1 MTTCVST
8 RAHAKQALNNCFAPA
23 CWRRAIWPP
32 PGPTPFAVLPAPGPM
47 PHHFAPPQLV
57 AFHHPGMPH
66 PTYHAMPQMP
76 MQPQPSVAS
85 MVPQQML
92 PPVPAAPAPAPALSM
107 PCPEEQARNAQ
118 LAGMFD
124 DEELDLA
131 RMPSPPPLP
140 PDFSG
145 SGAAAAA
152 GQPAPSTTSNHLLFN
167 FGQFSQRMPSSQP
180 LLTGPNKLVKDLTQE
195 AIDLAKANVVYETHD
210 DGDLMELLF
219 GVADEMPTMATFHL
233 HKFPNEEQDGQQ
245 LAASSAA
252 HAQQQEQLSRHQQ
265 EQQMAMFGS
274 SGNHEQ
280 QQQQAT
286 GSGQQQQHQAQQH
299 MMHGSQVAQQQG
311 HSAQQLT
318 ASHGHGQPVM
328 QGGYHHMVKQEPQ
341 LPGQVPG
348 VNGSAVGMAAMEH
361 AAQQQQQQLDGY
373 SSMQVGGGTV
383 HRGNEVWL
391 RGCTSNVMAAG
402 TPAHSL

>member
-1 MTTCVST
+1 
-8 RAHAKQALNNCFAPA
+8 
-23 CWRRAIWPP
+23 
-32 PGPTPFAVLPAPGPM
+32 M

-66 PTYHAMPQMP
+66 PTFHHAMPHLP

-85 MVPQQML
+85 MMPQQML

-145 SGAAAAA
+145 SGAAAA
-152 GQPAPSTTSNHLLFN
+152 GLPAPSTTSNHLLFN

-265 EQQMAMFGS
+265 EQQMAMFGG
-274 SGNHEQ
+274 SGHHE

-286 GSGQQQQHQAQQH
+286 GSGQQQQHQTQQH
-299 MMHGSQVAQQQG
+299 MVHGSQVAQQHG
-311 HSAQQLT
+311 HSAQQLA
-318 ASHGHGQPVM
+318 ASHGHGLPVM

-348 VNGSAVGMAAMEH
+348 VNGSAVGVSAMEH

-373 SSMQVGGGTV
+373 TSMQVRCGTV
-383 HRGNEVWL
+383 RWGNEVRPHVL
-391 RGCTSNVMAAG
+391 HEQCGCQSACCDADMQGMHVGYLQSSTVDCTG
-402 TPAHSL
+402 GH